1 MTGAD
6 KTVTFGIRV
15 DAQTNADVT
24 AKSVNEL
31 RASISSAQDRVRMYQ
46 SSLRNLRG
54 SSDEVKSAKEQ
65 LKGAINAERDAVS
78 RATLQIGRH
87 GETLTSLTQIQKR
100 ASDAAKKV
108 AEDNKKLSSAVSQIG
123 GPLADAK
130 AKVSEWGGVL
140 EAVLTPM
147 GAFVIGAAAVIAILS
162 AFGVALVAGAAK
174 LASFVLEE
182 GNALR
187 TMGLFRE
194 AALGNADDARRFGN
208 QIDDLAR
215 RLPTPREELNEL
227 SVSLSKS
234 LRQARISGQGIVDTF
249 NAVAV
254 TSAAMGAQTGKQIED
269 VITRM
274 KRWGRFG
281 LNPQEL
287 LGTGIGFEDVAT
299 RLSKNLKIG
308 LKDAQNALVLG
319 RVSIDDG
326 AKAIREVVERR
337 FGSVN
342 AKRMLD
348 LHVIAQKLRED
359 FQNLT
364 KGIDF
369 ERILS
374 PIAQIAHLFSETTI
388 SGQALK
394 SLLTGFGTLL
404 GASFEKGVPI
414 AQAAVDRL
422 INTLLKIGIYVLD
435 NREAVKSWG
444 AGIISSAADATR
456 GLAEVYHY
464 LASIH
469 NYLMLDFK
477 GGKEES
483 DKYFALKAI
492 DDKKEAQAALLES
505 YKAQWAAQGTPFRD
519 VGASLGKTLVD
530 GFTAGLGDGMAG
542 AAHDAATAA
551 KASASSALESHSPSK
566 AFERLGKGSA
576 QGYRMGVDS
585 ETPNVDR
592 SIRAAFTPPSIPPL
606 RSPTSAGAASGAPI
620 TLTIHAEFPNAKD
633 GKDVARELTSDGLRA
648 RLTSMIEGLNH
659 TAGVP
664 VHSSAQGSQ

>member
-1 MTGAD
+1 MAGAD

-24 AKSVNEL
+24 TKSVDEL
-31 RASISSAQDRVRMYQ
+31 RASISSAQDRVKTYQ

-140 EAVLTPM
+140 EAALTPM
-147 GAFVIGAAAVIAILS
+147 GAFVIGATAVIAVLS
-162 AFGVALVAGAAK
+162 VFGVALVAGAAK

-287 LGTGIGFEDVAT
+287 LGTGIGFGDVAAQ
-299 RLSKNLKIG
+299 LSKNLKIG

-319 RVSIDDG
+319 RVGIDDG

-369 ERILS
+369 ERILR
-374 PIAQIAHLFSETTI
+374 PIDQIAHLFSETTI

-394 SLLTGFGTLL
+394 TLLTGFGTLL
-404 GASFEKGVPI
+404 GVSFEKGAPI
-414 AQAAVDRL
+414 AKTAILQVEIELLKLEIWVYRNVNAIKAWGAAIGNSVSASLLPMRIAVDAIAIGFQNIERAVGAA
-422 INTLLKIGIYVLD
+422 IAAYRAFSGIAEAEANATLRGATGDASLD
-435 NREAVKSWG
+435 VAKGWRDGLGGLGEAT
-444 AGIISSAADATR
+444 ADAAAR
-456 GLAEVYHY
+456 VKE
-464 LASIH
+464 S
-469 NYLMLDFK
+469 FK
-477 GGKEES
+477 K
-483 DKYFALKAI
+483 ALGI
-492 DDKKEAQAALLES
+492 
-505 YKAQWAAQGTPFRD
+505 
-519 VGASLGKTLVD
+519 
-530 GFTAGLGDGMAG
+530 
-542 AAHDAATAA
+542 
-551 KASASSALESHSPSK
+551 HSPSTVF
-566 AFERLGKGSA
+566 AEYGKNTA
-576 QGYRMGVDS
+576 EGYRKGIDGEGPATTRDM
-585 ETPNVDR
+585 
-592 SIRAAFTPPSIPPL
+592 RAAFAPPSIPPL
-606 RSPTSAGAASGAPI
+606 RSSPP
-620 TLTIHAEFPNAKD
+620 
-633 GKDVARELTSDGLRA
+633 RA
-648 RLTSMIEGLNH
+648 RLQGRQLLSRFTLNSPMRRMVR
-659 TAGVP
+659 TLLESLRATGSAL
-664 VHSSAQGSQ
+664 SSRR